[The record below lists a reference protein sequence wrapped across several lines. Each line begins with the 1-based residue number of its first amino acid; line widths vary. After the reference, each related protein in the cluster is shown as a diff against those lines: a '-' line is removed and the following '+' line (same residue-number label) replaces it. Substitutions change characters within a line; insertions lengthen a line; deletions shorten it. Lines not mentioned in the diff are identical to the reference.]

1 MVLNG
6 TEKKSIL
13 RKDCDVS
20 ISRIVSL
27 KVLYDLI
34 TTEAGAGLYGQKHPS
49 TPRCHTTK
57 QHSYSKL
64 LPMIRF
70 AYSTAF
76 LN

>member
-34 TTEAGAGLYGQKHPS
+34 TTEAGAGL
-49 TPRCHTTK
+49 
-57 QHSYSKL
+57 
-64 LPMIRF
+64 
-70 AYSTAF
+70 
-76 LN
+76 